1 MCFADSSVNVEIEEG
16 ELVTEQYKC
25 IDCNSRFRGIGKKV
39 MCPSCQS
46 ANVTKV

>member
-25 IDCNSRFRGIGKKV
+25 IDCNSRFRGIGKKIR
-39 MCPSCQS
+39 CPTCESV
-46 ANVTKV
+46 NVKKI